1 MKSNLFILGCTLIF
15 LLSFSSCEK
24 DENSNTDLDPDL
36 TGEQLPPDN
45 DPVVG
50 NIDGVISEVGYSETQ
65 SASIVSINRIP
76 HTLAKFLELRNQIA
90 TKPQGAA
97 VMMLVAM
104 RIYQQYPIEGM
115 KCLTAASTNPLV
127 VPATNNPG
135 AYEGYVMG
143 NISELKLKLKELS
156 YLPFVYY
163 QGASPSNSYTPV
175 SPPYITEMLV
185 NQYSYME
192 STDGSTRI
200 KVFVKTLGADSPRPV
215 TVRKIGDYYRI
226 TEYSS
231 LYLAPK
237 PPLK

>member
-1 MKSNLFILGCTLIF
+1 MKSYVYFLACALILSLT
-15 LLSFSSCEK
+15 FSSCEK
-24 DENSNTDLDPDL
+24 DENTKPDPDPDP
-36 TGEQLPPDN
+36 TGELLPPDD
-45 DPVVG
+45 DPVSG
-50 NIDGVISEVGYSETQ
+50 TITGIISEIAYDEAISNSV
-65 SASIVSINRIP
+65 VSINRIP

-90 TKPQGAA
+90 AKPQGAV

-104 RIYQQYPIEGM
+104 RIYQQYPVEGM
-115 KCLTAASTNPLV
+115 KCLTAACTNPLV

-135 AYEGYVMG
+135 TYEGYVMG
-143 NISELKLKLKELS
+143 NISELKLKLESLS

-163 QGASPSNSYTPV
+163 QGASPSNNYTP
-175 SPPYITEMLV
+175 SAPPYVTEMLV
-185 NQYSYME
+185 NQYSYIE
-192 STDGSTRI
+192 SNDGSTRI

-237 PPLK
+237 PPL

>member
-1 MKSNLFILGCTLIF
+1 MKSYLFILGVAIIF
-15 LLSFSSCEK
+15 SVAYSSCEK
-24 DENSNTDLDPDL
+24 NDNNNTEPDPNL
-36 TGEQLPPDN
+36 SGEQLPADD
-45 DPVVG
+45 DPVMG
-50 NIDGVISEVGYSETQ
+50 NITGVINETVYDETQ
-65 SASIVSINRIP
+65 SASVVSINRIP
-76 HTLAKFLELRNQIA
+76 HTLAKFLELRNQVA
-90 TKPQGAA
+90 AKPQGAV

-104 RIYQQYPIEGM
+104 RIYQQYPVEGM

-143 NISELKLKLKELS
+143 NISELKLKLKDLS
-156 YLPFVYY
+156 YLPFIYY
-163 QGASPSNSYTPV
+163 QGASPSNNYAPAG
-175 SPPYITEMLV
+175 PPYLTEMLV
-185 NQYSYME
+185 NQYSYIV
-192 STDGSTRI
+192 SNDGSTRI

-215 TVRKIGDYYRI
+215 TVRKTGDYYQV

>member
-1 MKSNLFILGCTLIF
+1 MKSYVYFLACALILSLA
-15 LLSFSSCEK
+15 FSSCEK
-24 DENSNTDLDPDL
+24 DENTNTDPDIDP

-45 DPVVG
+45 DPVSG
-50 NIDGVISEVGYSETQ
+50 TITGIISEIAYDEAISNSV
-65 SASIVSINRIP
+65 VSINRIP

-90 TKPQGAA
+90 AKPQGAV

-104 RIYQQYPIEGM
+104 RIYQQYPVEGM
-115 KCLTAASTNPLV
+115 KCLTAACTSPLV
-127 VPATNNPG
+127 VTATTNPG

-143 NISELKLKLKELS
+143 NISELKLKLESLS

-163 QGASPSNSYTPV
+163 QGASPSNKYTP
-175 SPPYITEMLV
+175 SAPPYVTEMLV
-185 NQYSYME
+185 NQYSYIE
-192 STDGSTRI
+192 SNDGSTRI

-237 PPLK
+237 PPQ